1 MSLRERLASGK
12 FIIAAELQPPKG
24 TQLSELFEHAEHLRG
39 RVDVIN
45 IPDLQDA
52 IMRLGSLSVC
62 SLLKVR
68 GIETIYNLSCG
79 NRNRLALQSE
89 LLNAFALGL
98 DNVLILEGEAP
109 SLGDHYDAK
118 PVFDLDALGLLDVVK
133 RLQEGYD
140 LMGNELRGKPEF
152 CVGAHIQLMG
162 RDQDLAEAELEKRI
176 DLGVHFFLTSP
187 VYDIGFFEAFM
198 KRVAHFKV
206 PIIASVT
213 LIKSVGMARYI
224 NKNVESASIPETV
237 IDKLMRA
244 PNKQEASVDIAK
256 EMILK
261 LRLLCQGIQIIPIGW
276 EQIIPAVLDQADL

>member
-1 MSLRERLASGK
+1 MSLREQLASGK
-12 FIIAAELQPPKG
+12 FIVAAELQPPKG

-45 IPDLQDA
+45 IPDLQNA

-62 SLLKVR
+62 SLLRAR
-68 GIETIYNLSCG
+68 GIETICNLSCG

-89 LLNAFALGL
+89 LLNASALGL
-98 DNVLILEGEAP
+98 DNVLILEGEVP

-118 PVFDLDALGLLDVVK
+118 PVFDLDALGLLGAVK

-140 LMGNELRGKPEF
+140 LMGNDLRGKPEF
-152 CVGAHIQLMG
+152 CVGAQIQLRARG
-162 RDQDLAEAELEKRI
+162 QDLAEAELEKRI

-198 KRVAHFKV
+198 RKVAHFKV

-261 LRLLCQGIQIIPIGW
+261 LRPLCQGIQIIPIGW